1 MGSDVT
7 VSFTEKGTVGIRF
20 AEDTFTGCVVVVDI
34 VGNSQ
39 ASKHKEV
46 QGGLVL
52 RRVGKTDVVGA
63 PYRDVITAIQAQPE
77 RPLMMSFSGVGLS
90 KEQVRACN
98 VSEFPNHARLIFTCA
113 CCVGA
118 CVCSMCVSSRAP
130 VSITGAGSND

>member
-1 MGSDVT
+1 M
-7 VSFTEKGTVGIRF
+7 
-20 AEDTFTGCVVVVDI
+20 
-34 VGNSQ
+34 GNSQ

-63 PYRDVITAIQAQPE
+63 PYRDVISAIQAQPE

-98 VSEFPNHARLIFTCA
+98 VSEFPNHARLIFTCML
-113 CCVGA
+113 CGRMRVLHVRIFTRTRIDHRC
-118 CVCSMCVSSRAP
+118 RKQ
-130 VSITGAGSND
+130 